1 MKYFWYRFVDHP
13 VAKKLAVSLR
23 EQPAEWTIDPERR
36 YTIDHQSSGVQIWV
50 ANGWPFCALWAPEK
64 LKLGLVGKTRV
75 WVASWRW
82 MRTYARTESKRQ
94 AFWRKSQNVLD
105 VMAKREP

>member
-13 VAKKLAVSLR
+13 AAKRLAISLR
-23 EQPAEWTIDPERR
+23 DQPAEWNIDRERR
-36 YTIDHQSSGVQIWV
+36 YTLDHQPSGLQVWV

-75 WVASWRW
+75 WLAARAW
-82 MRTYARTESKRQ
+82 MRKYAPSESKRE
-94 AFWRKSQNVLD
+94 AFWRSSRNVLD
-105 VMAKREP
+105 LVNKRQS